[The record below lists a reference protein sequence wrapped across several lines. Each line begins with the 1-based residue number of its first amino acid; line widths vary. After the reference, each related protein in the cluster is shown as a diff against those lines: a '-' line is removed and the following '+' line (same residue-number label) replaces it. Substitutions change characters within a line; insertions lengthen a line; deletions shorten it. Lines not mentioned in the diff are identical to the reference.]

1 MIKHRKFALAALT
14 AAALG
19 LSGSAFAAAVIA
31 KDNTNMSNIPG
42 LTGFSTTGAMMSGL
56 AITANFATFSQT
68 LLWATDGPN
77 SGSVTGNGW
86 GLSLNGDTFSA
97 LWNFTFDASN
107 HPGQI
112 LSLVIDG
119 TNALTVMDTD
129 LPNTGTPGSA
139 QGNDFMFSN
148 SNLNAIATYTNEV
161 SIGMNAPVG
170 DLFQTLTVVFTDGQG
185 NASAGPRDNF
195 TFLQDTDNDSRFGV
209 PEPGSLALLGLGLIG
224 VAALRRRARA
234 A

>member
-68 LLWATDGPN
+68 LLWATTGPN
-77 SGSVTGNGW
+77 SGGVTGNGW
-86 GLSLNGDTFSA
+86 GLSLDGDTFSA
-97 LWNFTFDASN
+97 LWNFTFDAGN
-107 HPGQI
+107 HPGEI

-119 TNALTVMDTD
+119 TNALTVLDTD
-129 LPNTGTPGSA
+129 NPSPGTPGSA
-139 QGNDFMFSN
+139 AGNDFTFSN
-148 SNLNAIATYTNEV
+148 PNLHAIATYTNEV
-161 SIGMNAPVG
+161 SILAAQPVG
-170 DLFQTLTVVFTDGQG
+170 DLYQTLTVVFTNDHG
-185 NASAGPRDNF
+185 SARPRDNF
-195 TFLQDTDNDSRFGV
+195 TFLQDTDNDSRFRV